1 MTQMDTDKKV
11 EKDPQTFA
19 ILGAAMEVH
28 SVLGSG
34 FLEAVYQEALAVEFA
49 ERLIPYE
56 REVAIPIKY
65 KWETLYCTYRADFV
79 CYGEIIIE
87 FKAIER
93 ITSVEEAQVLNYL
106 KATGFKR
113 ALLLNFFPQR
123 LAYKRF
129 VF

>member
-1 MTQMDTDKKV
+1 
-11 EKDPQTFA
+11 
-19 ILGAAMEVH
+19 MEVH

-49 ERLIPYE
+49 ERVIQYE

-65 KWETLYCTYRADFV
+65 KWETLSCTYRADFV

-87 FKAIER
+87 LKAIER

-129 VF
+129 VY